1 MFRRQQLE
9 LTGRELHEAEVLGRL
24 QRCRRG
30 HDEATRLVSQAQE
43 VLKRA
48 ELREQEAAVLLAESL
63 RAVRRV
69 TQC

>member
-9 LTGRELHEAEVLGRL
+9 LTGRELHEAEVLGSL
-24 QRCRRG
+24 QRRRRTYE
-30 HDEATRLVSQAQE
+30 EATRLVSQAE
-43 VLKRA
+43 GVLERA
-48 ELREQEAAVLLAESL
+48 KLREGEAAVLLAESL